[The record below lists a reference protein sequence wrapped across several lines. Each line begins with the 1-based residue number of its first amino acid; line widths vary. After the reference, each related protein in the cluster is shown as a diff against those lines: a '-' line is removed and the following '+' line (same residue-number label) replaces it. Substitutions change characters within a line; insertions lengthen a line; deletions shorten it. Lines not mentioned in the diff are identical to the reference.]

1 MKKCSVFDCDVL
13 VRDSGTKVRI
23 IDFFNQTE
31 ADLGR
36 GTGDHAPSLFCAIT
50 CFFAI
55 TLKNY
60 KLCYLK

>member
-13 VRDSGTKVRI
+13 VRDNGTKVTI
-23 IDFFNQTE
+23 IDFFYQTE
-31 ADLGR
+31 ADLESGAD
-36 GTGDHAPSLFCAIT
+36 DHAPSLFFAIT

-55 TLKNY
+55 TLRNY